1 MKKKRKPLNT
11 IDKVLIFC
19 TTVLLIFTVVMIVI
33 FCIFQ
38 TVPDT
43 LIGAFFA
50 AFGVETVN
58 TVMIY
63 KDKKRRT
70 NEREIDEP

>member
-19 TTVLLIFTVVMIVI
+19 TTVLLMFTVIMIVI

-63 KDKKRRT
+63 KDKKRRN